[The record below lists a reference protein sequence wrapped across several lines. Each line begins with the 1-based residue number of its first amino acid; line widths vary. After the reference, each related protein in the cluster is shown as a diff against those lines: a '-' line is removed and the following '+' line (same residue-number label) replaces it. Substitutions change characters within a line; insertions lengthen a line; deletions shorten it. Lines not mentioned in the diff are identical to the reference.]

1 MPTDGIMETVNYVTD
16 DMTDVM
22 SDGMDQMTEVPM
34 DTAADMLTEVINDTD
49 DDPGDNPLIAIVKT
63 GLKIAAGLTIG
74 GGIVYGASKIIKP
87 KKYAEVPRTPK
98 LMTSGADIDRKVTK
112 K

>member
-1 MPTDGIMETVNYVTD
+1 MPTDGIMETVTD
-16 DMTDVM
+16 DMVEVM

-34 DTAADMLTEVINDTD
+34 DTAADMIADVVNDTD
-49 DDPGDNPLIAIVKT
+49 DDPGDNPLLAIVKT

-74 GGIVYGASKIIKP
+74 GGIVYGASKIVKP
-87 KKYAEVPRTPK
+87 KHYAEVPRAPK
-98 LMTSGADIDRKVTK
+98 LMTSGTDQKVTK

>member
-1 MPTDGIMETVNYVTD
+1 MPTDGIMETMNYVTD
-16 DMTDVM
+16 DVADVM

-49 DDPGDNPLIAIVKT
+49 DDPGDNPVLAIVKT

-74 GGIVYGASKIIKP
+74 GGIAYGVSKLVKP
-87 KKYAEVPRTPK
+87 KHYNEVPRAPK
-98 LMTSGADIDRKVTK
+98 LMTSGVDGQKVTK